1 MHPKGLRIGVI
12 RGWDS
17 RWYAGREYAQ
27 LLHED
32 IELRSYLKRRLYDAG
47 ISRIEIE
54 RAANRLTIN
63 IHAARPGMVIGR
75 GGASVEQLR
84 QDLEQRTGRQVSL
97 NIIEVREPELDAQ
110 LVAESVA
117 AQLEKRVAFRRAMK
131 QAVARA
137 MRAGAVGCKVMVA
150 GRLAGAEL
158 ARTEWTAEGSVPL
171 HTFRADID
179 YGFAEAATPYGRI
192 GVKCWINRGE
202 VLPRERQVERP
213 AEQGLAG
220 GGVAAVPAGP
230 APAPEAGPAEP
241 SAEGGEGDAGAEAR

>member
-1 MHPKGLRIGVI
+1 MHPKGLRIGII

-17 RWYAGREYAQ
+17 RWYAGRDFARV
-27 LLHED
+27 LHED
-32 IELRSYLKRRLYDAG
+32 IELRSYLKKRLYDAG
-47 ISRIEIE
+47 ISRVEIE

-84 QDLEQRTGRQVSL
+84 QELEQRTGRQVSL
-97 NIIEVREPELDAQ
+97 NIMEVREPELDAQ

-117 AQLEKRVAFRRAMK
+117 SQLEKRIAFRRAMK
-131 QAVARA
+131 QAVGRA
-137 MRAGAVGCKVMVA
+137 MRAGASGCKVMVA

-171 HTFRADID
+171 HTFRADVD
-179 YGFAEAATPYGRI
+179 YGFAEASTPYGRI

-202 VLPRERQVERP
+202 VLPKEKPAERP
-213 AEQGLAG
+213 AE
-220 GGVAAVPAGP
+220 AGP
-230 APAPEAGPAEP
+230 APAREAGEEARGAATRAE
-241 SAEGGEGDAGAEAR
+241 AAGEGGDADAGAQAG

>member
-1 MHPKGLRIGVI
+1 MHPKGLRIGII

-17 RWYAGREYAQ
+17 RWYAGRDFARV
-27 LLHED
+27 LHED

-84 QDLEQRTGRQVSL
+84 QELEQRTGRQVSL
-97 NIIEVREPELDAQ
+97 NIMEVRDPELDAQ

-117 AQLEKRVAFRRAMK
+117 SQLEKRIAFRRAMK

-137 MRAGAVGCKVMVA
+137 MRSGAVGCKIMVA

-171 HTFRADID
+171 HTFRADVD

-202 VLPRERQVERP
+202 VLPKEKP
-213 AEQGLAG
+213 ADRASQPRAD
-220 GGVAAVPAGP
+220 VAR
-230 APAPEAGPAEP
+230 EAGAGAGAAEVRAEP
-241 SAEGGEGDAGAEAR
+241 DGEGGDAHVGAQEG